1 MILKIENAQN
11 KENKETLRIIANLW
25 MLKVYEIDEFV
36 DEKNQGLIETLMMD
50 LC

>member
-25 MLKVYEIDEFV
+25 MLKVYENDEFV
-36 DEKNQGLIETLMMD
+36 DEKNQGLI
-50 LC
+50 